1 MNLTDG
7 LSECVPNLD
16 PIVLLGDTG
25 EIASH
30 NSSQMTSSDCVPYLD
45 PVAAHPPVPYIGQGA
60 MMAMEDAGV
69 LSRLLRHYC
78 CAAGTKPFDPSDANM
93 QATAAMY
100 QQVIAP

>member
-1 MNLTDG
+1 
-7 LSECVPNLD
+7 
-16 PIVLLGDTG
+16 
-25 EIASH
+25 
-30 NSSQMTSSDCVPYLD
+30 
-45 PVAAHPPVPYIGQGA
+45 

-100 QQVIAP
+100 QQVMAPRWLLDCSLIAP

>member
-1 MNLTDG
+1 LDPDD
-7 LSECVPNLD
+7 VPNLD
-16 PIVLLGDTG
+16 PV
-25 EIASH
+25 
-30 NSSQMTSSDCVPYLD
+30 

-100 QQVIAP
+100 QQVMAPQLLLDCCLIAP